1 MQLFSGGNW
10 HSCVG
15 SNMQVYENHP
25 EGVAMVRYK
34 SKADGLKCIQIMNGR
49 W

>member
-1 MQLFSGGNW
+1 MQFFSVGNGQCW
-10 HSCVG
+10 VG

-25 EGVAMVRYK
+25 EGVVMVRYK